1 MVAPMSASHLEQ
13 KRERLRWSEPGWK
26 VYRVN
31 TDRDTVFVGG
41 TGLAANFA
49 RLLGIA
55 RSRPQSASLGDNS
68 LGAGCCPGSQIVV
81 KMI

>member
-1 MVAPMSASHLEQ
+1 MSASHLEQ
-13 KRERLRWSEPGWK
+13 KWERLRGSEPGWK

-31 TDRDTVFVGG
+31 TDRDTVLVSG

-55 RSRPQSASLGDNS
+55 RPRPQSASLGDNS
-68 LGAGCCPGSQIVV
+68 FGAGCCPGSQILV
-81 KMI
+81 KMV